1 MIDFFVCHFFGRGWK
16 ILHHDITIFIFYE
29 PDFSHFHSKKM
40 KMENV
45 CCLCQTW
52 NKQNW
57 WLQSNSFF
65 CCHSYLSR
73 DFDHQKKIHF
83 IRLSKTDS
91 LIIFIDFILL
101 YLIECF
107 ILWYLRIILNLLFV
121 IKYDRC
127 LVFMILSFIINFY
140 NFCNDNNMV
149 LPDYSYTFWF

>member
-1 MIDFFVCHFFGRGWK
+1 MNLIF
-16 ILHHDITIFIFYE
+16 LIFIR
-29 PDFSHFHSKKM
+29 KKW
-40 KMENV
+40 KWKTFVV
-45 CCLCQTW
+45 CVRLEI
-52 NKQNW
+52 NKIDDYNQI
-57 WLQSNSFF
+57 LFF

-107 ILWYLRIILNLLFV
+107 ILWYLRIIPNLLFV

>member
-1 MIDFFVCHFFGRGWK
+1 MNLIFLIFIRKKWKWKTFVVCVRLEINKIDDYNQILFFVAIHISPE
-16 ILHHDITIFIFYE
+16 ILTI
-29 PDFSHFHSKKM
+29 K
-40 KMENV
+40 
-45 CCLCQTW
+45 
-52 NKQNW
+52 
-57 WLQSNSFF
+57 
-65 CCHSYLSR
+65 
-73 DFDHQKKIHF
+73 KKIHF